1 MNTKRLLQ
9 PQVLIAILLLLLLV
23 GVVIFANR
31 SSDRPNTGTFTV
43 EAIGIVV
50 NQKGTCAEVGQPNP
64 FLRTINR
71 PGVVCTHGVVL
82 GRKGECV
89 TFGENNFT
97 PRFTIPE
104 PAKMSLCKSHGL
116 HMPS

>member
-9 PQVLIAILLLLLLV
+9 PQILIAILLSLILA
-23 GVVIFANR
+23 GVVLFANR
-31 SSDRPNTGTFTV
+31 SSDGPNTGVLSV
-43 EAIGIVV
+43 EAIGIVIT
-50 NQKGTCAEVGQPNP
+50 QKGTCAEVGQPNP

-97 PRFTIPE
+97 PRFTDPKQ
-104 PAKMSLCKSHGL
+104 AHMSLCKSHGL
-116 HMPS
+116 HASS

>member
-1 MNTKRLLQ
+1 MNTKRFLQ
-9 PQVLIAILLLLLLV
+9 PQILIAVLLLLILV

-31 SSDRPNTGTFTV
+31 SSDGPNTGTVTV
-43 EAIGIVV
+43 QGIGIVV
-50 NQKGTCAEVGQPNP
+50 NQKGTCAKIVPN
-64 FLRTINR
+64 FLTRSQ
-71 PGVVCTHGVVL
+71 VVCTHGVVF

-89 TFGENNFT
+89 TFAESNFT

-116 HMPS
+116 HASS

>member
-9 PQVLIAILLLLLLV
+9 PQILIAVLLMLILV
-23 GVVIFANR
+23 GVVLFANR

-50 NQKGTCAEVGQPNP
+50 NQKGTCAEIAPNP
-64 FLRTINR
+64 LGS
-71 PGVVCTHGVVL
+71 GVVCTHGVVL

-89 TFGENNFT
+89 TFGHNNFT
-97 PRFTIPE
+97 PRFTDPKQ
-104 PAKMSLCKSHGL
+104 AHMSLCKSHGL
-116 HMPS
+116 HASS